1 VAPTGRLVLVR
12 QHANSWSLPKGGVE
26 SGENVLDAAKREIW
40 EETGIA
46 VADLVY
52 VQDLGQYA
60 RKSIAPGGHGE
71 TNEYGV
77 RTRVLFLF
85 TTPQEITPARPDP
98 TGEITDMR
106 WVTFAEALVLLTHPK
121 DAEFLVSVHA
131 ELAKAGVQ

>member
-40 EETGIA
+40 EET
-46 VADLVY
+46 
-52 VQDLGQYA
+52 GQYA